1 MANTNFFGRE
11 MEAFRSSPRD
21 GDGSIARE
29 RVHMQGEDSLAAAR
43 ARWAKL
49 QPENL
54 QHVQDTRRIDR
65 EQQARQQ
72 SDQTP
77 RVTLLGSGVQRIRKC
92 RARHLGKHNDAAQC
106 TARRLYRHTSGLK

>member
-1 MANTNFFGRE
+1 MRAMLSVGYLFAKTTALLLLR
-11 MEAFRSSPRD
+11 
-21 GDGSIARE
+21 
-29 RVHMQGEDSLAAAR
+29 R

-54 QHVQDTRRIDR
+54 QHVQDSRRIDR

-77 RVTLLGSGVQRIRKC
+77 RVTLLGSGEQQQHSSKLI
-92 RARHLGKHNDAAQC
+92 GYAAKFICDRSDQV
-106 TARRLYRHTSGLK
+106 TLVKMAAA

>member
-1 MANTNFFGRE
+1 

-21 GDGSIARE
+21 GDGSRARE

-54 QHVQDTRRIDR
+54 QHVQDSRRIDR

-77 RVTLLGSGVQRIRKC
+77 RVTLLGSGVQQQHSSKLIGYAVTFICDRSDQVTLVKM
-92 RARHLGKHNDAAQC
+92 AAAQW
-106 TARRLYRHTSGLK
+106 AN